1 MMTEPGPSPS
11 DNKTSVTLIS
21 ADGQSFKVHKRA
33 LRQSTLLSAFYK
45 AKSLIETSGPIEIK
59 LDLVTGPVLSK
70 IVEYMAVH
78 GDDYWGDENSGEDDL
93 KEDSEELRGYF
104 PKKKMPVIDEDD
116 SVVDVRQKIKEAANL
131 PPQDEDSSS
140 SESTDEEIPG
150 LNYDYK
156 R

>member
-1 MMTEPGPSPS
+1 MMTEPGPSSS

-21 ADGQSFKVHKRA
+21 ADGQSFKVNKRA

-45 AKSLIETSGPIEIK
+45 AKSLTESSGPIEIK

-70 IVEYMAVH
+70 VVEYMAVH
-78 GDDYWGDENSGEDDL
+78 EDDYWGDESSSEDDL

-116 SVVDVRQKIKEAANL
+116 SVVDVRQKLKEAAKL
-131 PPQDEDSSS
+131 PPQDDSSS